1 MFSRAGRTPKPFG
14 GPHLMRC
21 WEPADPIA
29 ATVQGLKENLRG
41 AMFLC
46 HFASDLVEMAREI
59 PKPTTECPPTGFG
72 PKPYWLDL
80 ARPWWLDLARPGST
94 LWLDLARPGST
105 WLDLARPW
113 LDLGSTLAF
122 LLNLASFPKINPTI
136 QKPLVWRF
144 PAHFA

>member
-1 MFSRAGRTPKPFG
+1 MFSRAGRTPKPFER
-14 GPHLMRC
+14 PHLMRC

-41 AMFLC
+41 AMFLY
-46 HFASDLVEMAREI
+46 HFASDFLEMAREI

-80 ARPWWLDLARPGST
+80 ARPGSTWLDLCGSIWLDLVARPGST
-94 LWLDLARPGST
+94 
-105 WLDLARPW
+105 LARPW
-113 LDLGSTLAF
+113 LDLGFSVEF
-122 LLNLASFPKINPTI
+122 GIFPKINSTI